1 VSAAYDAAAQ
11 SLKLSLE
18 QMIPPTPGQQTKQPM
33 HIPLAMG
40 LLLEDGSEANVV
52 SVAGGEFAGGVLH
65 LTQRTQT
72 FTFEG
77 VASRPVLSLNRSFSS
92 PVNLHLDQS
101 ADDIIHIA
109 RYDSD
114 LFSRWQAINHLAM
127 QDLLAG
133 VKAIEAGNQAEAS
146 AALISVLTAT
156 ASDTALEPAFRAQAL
171 ALPTEADIAREIG
184 SNIDTD
190 VVHAARDSVMG
201 SVAKA
206 MAEPLAA
213 LIEAMRTD
221 DAFSPDAASAGKRA
235 LRNSALTWLS
245 YADETPART
254 AAQFA
259 AADNMTELA
268 HALLVLAHRFPDSNE
283 ASGAIS
289 AFEARF
295 RGNPLVID
303 KWFTIQAT
311 VPGAATIDRV
321 KMLMASP
328 HFAPNNPNR
337 LRSLIGSFAMS
348 NPTGFNRADGGGYQ
362 FLAQQIIDVDKRN
375 PQVAAR
381 ILTSMRS
388 WRSLEPVRAGHA
400 KQALLSIDRSG
411 PLSPD
416 VRDLVDRMLKP

>member
-1 VSAAYDAAAQ
+1 MV
-11 SLKLSLE
+11 
-18 QMIPPTPGQQTKQPM
+18 PPTPGQQTKQPM

-40 LLLEDGSEANVV
+40 LLLEDGSEANVT

-65 LTQRTQT
+65 LTQRSQT

-77 VASRPVLSLNRSFSS
+77 VASRPVLSLNRSFSA

-101 ADDIIHIA
+101 AEDIIHIA
-109 RYDSD
+109 RHDSD
-114 LFSRWQAINHLAM
+114 LFSRWQAIYHLAM
-127 QDLLAG
+127 QDLLAA
-133 VKAIEAGNQAEAS
+133 VKAVEAGSRFEVS
-146 AALISVLTAT
+146 AALIAVLSAT
-156 ASDTALEPAFRAQAL
+156 ASDAALEPAFRAQAL
-171 ALPTEADIAREIG
+171 TLPTEADIAREIG

-190 VVHAARDSVMG
+190 VVHAARDGVMR

-206 MAEPLAA
+206 MVEPLAA
-213 LIEAMRTD
+213 LLDAMKTD
-221 DAFSPDAASAGKRA
+221 GSFSPDAASAGKRA

-245 YADETPART
+245 YADETPAR
-254 AAQFA
+254 AAALFA

-268 HALLVLAHRFPDSNE
+268 HALLVLAHRFPDSDA
-283 ASGAIS
+283 ASNAIAS
-289 AFEARF
+289 FEARF

-311 VPGAATIDRV
+311 VPGAATLNRV
-321 KMLMASP
+321 KALMASP
-328 HFAPNNPNR
+328 HFAPGNPNR

-348 NPTGFNRADGGGYQ
+348 NPTGFNRADGAGYR
-362 FLAQQIIDVDKRN
+362 FLAAEIIDIDKRN

-381 ILTSMRS
+381 ILTSIRS
-388 WRSLEPVRAGHA
+388 WRSLEAGRAGHA
-400 KQALLSIDRSG
+400 REALLSIDRSG